1 MPRAAGR
8 GAPRNAASIGQKIRQ
23 AREARGLTQEKLAE
37 SLGVTQT
44 AVSYWEAG
52 RRAPDVDDLVA
63 IAELLDTDI
72 AALFAEARPRR
83 LAPVV
88 LRAVAEQ
95 VLLEDFA
102 DEVDAF
108 SAAADELELPRQNVR
123 IESGNPKTSAREL
136 LKAAGVKSPP
146 VPVDQLARLS
156 GVRVLGW
163 RFDDAVSGL
172 LLDLESGPAI
182 GFNEGQSPGRRRFTI
197 AHELGHFLL
206 RHHDHFHIDLA
217 APASHGNPPGY
228 DWRDERAANEFA
240 AELLMPAEMVIEAYA
255 RKPAAA
261 LPKLFDVSQEA
272 MGFRLV
278 NLGLR

>member
-1 MPRAAGR
+1 MARAAGR
-8 GAPRNAASIGQKIRQ
+8 GAPRTAAAIGQKIRQ
-23 AREARGLTQEKLAE
+23 AREARGLTQEMLAE
-37 SLGVTQT
+37 SLGVTQA

-63 IAELLDTDI
+63 IADALNIDI
-72 AALFAEARPRR
+72 AALFADARPRR

-108 SAAADELELPRQNVR
+108 SAAADELELLRQEIR

-136 LKAAGVKSPP
+136 LKAAGIKSPP

-163 RFDDAVSGL
+163 CFDDAVSGL

-182 GFNEGQSPGRRRFTI
+182 GFNEGQSQGRRRFTI

-240 AELLMPAEMVIEAYA
+240 AELLMPAEMVIAAAA

-261 LPKLFDVSQEA
+261 LPKLFNVSQEA